1 MPLIDPTLTSLL
13 QRSAFW
19 PMREIPALKSA
30 ILDANSEAFSCEHR
44 MKRRDFI
51 MLVGGA
57 MVCPYGGTAQ
67 ASNRMFTIGILS
79 AGSPNSTSHLYT
91 AFFKELRELAGL
103 KEATLSLSTGMQTIA
118 RSDCLN
124 WQRGWSS

>member
-1 MPLIDPTLTSLL
+1 MRLSPETPGCIRRVPVVACFARCRAIGEATGMPLIDPTLTSLL

-67 ASNRMFTIGILS
+67 R
-79 AGSPNSTSHLYT
+79 P
-91 AFFKELRELAGL
+91 
-103 KEATLSLSTGMQTIA
+103 TG
-118 RSDCLN
+118 CL
-124 WQRGWSS
+124 Q